1 MATKRKT
8 AAEIREEEVVK
19 EQEEILRSAQDD
31 REEAQDDSEEEEIL
45 RSAQDDRRG
54 AQDDS
59 DKDAEIARLKAELAE
74 AKKVNVSEV
83 FVPNGRGDAERIQRL
98 ATQVAQDGGN
108 AWQTFV
114 KVRVPRKMGAGDDDF
129 WISVNGVSA
138 QIPANGEVQEMKL
151 PYAMALMESL
161 EAEEKAI
168 EFAEGLQL
176 YDPVTNPKP
185 MG

>member
-31 REEAQDDSEEEEIL
+31 GEEEEDSSTAL
-45 RSAQDDRRG
+45 GMTQQQD
-54 AQDDS
+54 

-83 FVPNGRGDAERIQRL
+83 FVPNGRGDMERIQRL
-98 ATQVAQDGGN
+98 ATQVAESGEN
-108 AWQTFV
+108 AWNVKV
-114 KVRVPRKMGAGDDDF
+114 KVRVPRKKGAGDDDF
-129 WISVNGVSA
+129 WVVVNGVSA

-151 PYAMALMESL
+151 PFAMNLMESL

-168 EFAEGLQL
+168 EFAEGLQT